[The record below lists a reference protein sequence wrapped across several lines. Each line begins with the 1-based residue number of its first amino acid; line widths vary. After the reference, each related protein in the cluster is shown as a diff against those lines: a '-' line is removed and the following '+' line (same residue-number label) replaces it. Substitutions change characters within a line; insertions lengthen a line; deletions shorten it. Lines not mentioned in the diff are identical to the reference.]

1 MSPFF
6 LLPIVY
12 LAAAL
17 QALLSPQWLIAGVG
31 PDLLALS
38 AFTWL
43 AVSTN
48 RFAFISVAFIGLAA
62 DLGSPAPLGVGMA
75 TFAVVSY
82 LLIRLRSRIHLDH
95 LPGHIAIVC
104 LGVAIT
110 CFIQSISL
118 RLLAQTTMPWLMLL
132 PRSLLVGFY
141 TAAIATPLLMIIGW
155 LRSPRRTFEL
165 TSG

>member
-17 QALLSPQWLIAGVG
+17 QALLSPQWQIAGVG
-31 PDLLALS
+31 PDLLALT

-43 AVSTN
+43 AISPS
-48 RFAFISVAFIGLAA
+48 RFAFLPVALIGLAA
-62 DLGSPAPLGVGMA
+62 DLGSPAPLGLGVA
-75 TFAVVSY
+75 TFAVIAY
-82 LLIRLRSRIHLDH
+82 LLMRMRSRIHLDH
-95 LPGHIAIVC
+95 LPGHIVFVC
-104 LGVAIT
+104 LGAAST
-110 CFIQSISL
+110 CFIQGIAL
-118 RLLAQTTMPWLMLL
+118 RLLGQTTMPWLMLL

-141 TAAIATPLLMIIGW
+141 TAILAAPVLTIVSW
-155 LRSPRRTFEL
+155 VRSPHRTIEL